1 MFTRQDAEPKRIV
14 EQRYLSEEEEDEN
27 PEGEEVFA
35 PYVAD
40 HPLSAQETHND
51 AEREG

>member
-27 PEGEEVFA
+27 PEGEVFV

-40 HPLSAQETHND
+40 RPLSAQKTHHD